1 MAQPKLRRLFSPYL
15 ILVLFA
21 ADFLLVVWCLA
32 FMTETNHALLAGA
45 AVVMGVL
52 GLLLF
57 NRMALQTRE
66 VNQALEHGED
76 YIERVAE
83 LSQDVHAI
91 IDVDTQT
98 YVYMNQ
104 AVEKLLGYTPEEF
117 IQGGMVFFQD
127 LVHPEDKGLVSR
139 QWERL
144 LEHGSAAPTPR
155 EEEET
160 QEEIYRIRNKWGEY
174 RWFRSRRVI
183 FARHPDGRPWEILVV
198 VHDITEQRSYEIAL
212 VQAHEFESLGL
223 LARRLAHDLNNIL
236 MGIQGYA
243 DLGTDIHEVPRL
255 HDMFRKIGESTERAS
270 KLCRQMLAY
279 AGPGR
284 VQITRHQLNDSVRE
298 GLPLVESLMPE
309 NVNLLLELENDL
321 PKVNADP
328 NQVRYAM
335 LNLVVNAME
344 TLGSQEG
351 EIAISTALKH
361 LDGGNPNLSPSLVGD
376 YVCLEVRDT
385 GQGMSEETL
394 SGIFDP
400 FFSTKHPGRGL
411 GMLTVQSIAREH
423 QGALLAESI
432 PGAGST
438 IRIFFPIAEKEPEIL
453 DEGDEGTPIVGG
465 PGLIL
470 LVDDEPSI
478 RAILRQGLESAGFK
492 VIEAVDGVDG
502 FGAFVRHRSS
512 IRMVLLDLTMPRM
525 GGDEVFTEIQR
536 VAPEVPVVLMS
547 GYSQQEATMA
557 LKGKGLAGFLSKP
570 CSVREALAV
579 VHRVLGHSAETPCE
593 KD

>member
-1 MAQPKLRRLFSPYL
+1 MAQPKLRRLFSPQF
-15 ILVLFA
+15 ILALFVA
-21 ADFLLVVWCLA
+21 SFLLVMGCLA
-32 FMTETNHALLAGA
+32 LFKEPLRVPVMG
-45 AVVMGVL
+45 AVVFMGML

-66 VNQALEHGED
+66 VNRALDHGED

-104 AVEKLLGYTPEEF
+104 AVEKLLGYTPGDFLE
-117 IQGGMVFFQD
+117 GGLIFFQT
-127 LVHPEDKGLVSR
+127 LVHPEDQKLLSR

-144 LEHGSAAPTPR
+144 LEPGTAQLK
-155 EEEET
+155 EEA
-160 QEEIYRIRNKWGEY
+160 QEEVYRILSKWGEY
-174 RWFRSRRVI
+174 RWFRSRRVV

-198 VHDITEQRSYEIAL
+198 VHDITEQRSYEAAL
-212 VQAHEFESLGL
+212 VQAHEFESLGM

-243 DLGTDIHEVPRL
+243 DLGIESLDPAKLQDTC
-255 HDMFRKIGESTERAS
+255 RKIGEGTERAS

-279 AGPGR
+279 AGRGR
-284 VQITRHQLNDSVRE
+284 VQIVRHQLNDSIRE

-309 NVNLLLELENDL
+309 NVNLVLELENDL
-321 PKVNADP
+321 PRVNADP
-328 NQVRYAM
+328 HQVRHAL

-344 TLGSQEG
+344 ALGNQEG
-351 EIAISTALKH
+351 EITITTALKH
-361 LDGGNPNLSPSLVGD
+361 LDGSDPDIPTALLGD
-376 YVCLEVRDT
+376 YVYLEVRDT

-411 GMLTVQSIAREH
+411 GMLTVQGIAREH
-423 QGALLAESI
+423 QGALQTSSI
-432 PGAGST
+432 PGGGST
-438 IRIFFPIAEKEPEIL
+438 IRIFFPIAEKESGVLEVA
-453 DEGDEGTPIVGG
+453 DEVISSATG

-470 LVDDEPSI
+470 LVDDEPTI
-478 RAILRQGLESAGFK
+478 RLILRQGLEQAGFK

-502 FGAFVRHRSS
+502 FGAFVRQRSS
-512 IRMVLLDLTMPRM
+512 IRLVLLDLTMPRM
-525 GGDEVFTEIQR
+525 GGDEVFAEIQR

-547 GYSQQEATMA
+547 GYSQQEAMTA
-557 LKGKGLAGFLSKP
+557 LKGNGKGLAGFLSKP
-570 CSVREALAV
+570 CSVREVLSV
-579 VHRVLGHSAETPCE
+579 VHRVLAHGGEPSSEA
-593 KD
+593 